1 MKLEITQKSGPNR
14 NAVRGQ
20 NIAYRG
26 SNIEQGN
33 FIIDA
38 NGVRQFDKN
47 YVLGEENTFKGDKA
61 AVAGA
66 FTGDHNVIF
75 NDEEEGQAAGD
86 IKGVRNRVKA
96 GIMHFK

>member
-1 MKLEITQKSGPNR
+1 M
-14 NAVRGQ
+14 
-20 NIAYRG
+20 
-26 SNIEQGN
+26 
-33 FIIDA
+33 
-38 NGVRQFDKN
+38 
-47 YVLGEENTFKGDKA
+47 GEENTFKGDKA